1 MQIRSISCIQL
12 LFSHQCRDP
21 LGNIRS
27 LVSEKMLEKLPAV
40 CKFADNGCQVG
51 RNVFALINVVVVV
64 VVVVGGGGSLVVH
77 VTKIVDA

>member
-1 MQIRSISCIQL
+1 M
-12 LFSHQCRDP
+12 
-21 LGNIRS
+21 
-27 LVSEKMLEKLPAV
+27 

-64 VVVVGGGGSLVVH
+64 VGGGSGGGGSLVVH

>member
-1 MQIRSISCIQL
+1 M
-12 LFSHQCRDP
+12 
-21 LGNIRS
+21 
-27 LVSEKMLEKLPAV
+27 

-64 VVVVGGGGSLVVH
+64 GGGGSGGGGSLVVH